1 MDAIISHGCFL
12 QECSVEH
19 TIVGVRSRLDF
30 GVELKVHYNFFNW
43 KISLIHFNTLLIP
56 SFNVQIGS
64 QMCCIQVHK
73 LMLSFWSKHVY
84 ILCLLQDTMMMGADY
99 YQTEA
104 EIASLLAEGKVPI
117 GVGQNTKI
125 R

>member
-1 MDAIISHGCFL
+1 
-12 QECSVEH
+12 
-19 TIVGVRSRLDF
+19 
-30 GVELKVHYNFFNW
+30 
-43 KISLIHFNTLLIP
+43 
-56 SFNVQIGS
+56 
-64 QMCCIQVHK
+64 
-73 LMLSFWSKHVY
+73 MLSFWSKHVY